1 MGQISK
7 EERKKGRENRIY
19 ENGEERWREKWVSGK
34 KEYKGWKR
42 VEKGAKE
49 SERQEADRAEEF
61 PGKKARVQVE
71 KGENDKEQ
79 RGGRRER
86 KREAT
91 EVEEGEKEGK

>member
-7 EERKKGRENRIY
+7 DGRKKGRENRIY
-19 ENGEERWREKWVSGK
+19 ENGEERWREKWESGNK
-34 KEYKGWKR
+34 STKVGRESR
-42 VEKGAKE
+42 KGAKQG
-49 SERQEADRAEEF
+49 ERQEADRAEEF
-61 PGKKARVQVE
+61 PGKKGRVEVE

-91 EVEEGEKEGK
+91 